1 MYFKAKLDEEQLLLA
16 LDQGVGELE
25 VDLLAGELLVDAGE
39 GLGLVL
45 DVGLLGLVQVDLEQ
59 TRTVLADPVRM
70 ARM

>member
-1 MYFKAKLDEEQLLLA
+1 MYFKAKLDKEQLLLA

-70 ARM
+70 